1 MAEGGYPRHNVAM
14 DTELWATIRRL
25 FEIEKLSKSAI
36 AARLRVH
43 RNTVRRALAS
53 TQGPPSDARKP
64 AGAASKV
71 DAYDGYLRQRLR
83 EYPELSG
90 AKLLK
95 EIRRM
100 GYDGGYSILKEH
112 LRTLRPEKPK
122 AFLRIETQP
131 GEFAQVDWANI
142 GTIVIGNAP
151 RKLSCFVIV
160 LSHSRMMYAELT
172 LSQCLED
179 FMAAHV
185 NAFHFFGGVTK
196 KINYD
201 NLKTVVLS
209 RLGREI
215 HFQPKF
221 MDFAGSYLFEPIPCT
236 VRAAWEKGKVESG
249 IKYVRS
255 SFLAGRL
262 LLDLPTL
269 RRDLAAWLEGEAN
282 VRIHGTTRE
291 RPLDRFAIERP
302 LLQALPALDYDC
314 SIVASLRSSS
324 QALVNFQTNRYSV
337 PHNHAEKTLTLKATG
352 QTVCIYSGPQLLAT
366 HPRSYEKYRVVEQ
379 PGHYAGLLAKRK
391 KARAAKR
398 VEEFLAMGPVC
409 TEYLKGLSAAEL
421 NLTAHLDKIMDCAR
435 DFGKLETLAAIAH
448 ALQFSAFGAAYVHNI
463 ILQRRAAKGQSVPRP
478 VVLAKKP
485 EWANVAVE
493 ETDLGLYDELFS
505 DDKSAGG
512 QA

>member
-1 MAEGGYPRHNVAM
+1 M
-14 DTELWATIRRL
+14 DTELWASIRRL
-25 FEIEKLSKSAI
+25 FEVEKLSKAAI
-36 AARLRVH
+36 AVRLHVH
-43 RNTVRRALAS
+43 RSTVRRALRS
-53 TQGPPSDARKP
+53 TSGPPADGRRP
-64 AGAASKV
+64 ACAAGKA
-71 DAYDGYLRQRLR
+71 DAYDGYLRQRLK

-100 GYDGGYSILKEH
+100 GYDGGYTILKEH

-131 GEFAQVDWANI
+131 GEFAQVDWANV
-142 GTIVIGNAP
+142 GTIAIGNAT
-151 RKLSCFVIV
+151 RKLSCFVMV
-160 LSHSRMMYAELT
+160 LSYSRMMYAELT

-185 NAFHFFGGVTK
+185 NAFRFFGGVTK

-209 RLGREI
+209 RLGRDI

-291 RPLDRFAIERP
+291 RPLDRFANEQP
-302 LLQALPALDYDC
+302 LLQSLPALDYDC
-314 SIVASLRSSS
+314 AIVCSLGSSS
-324 QALVNFQTNRYSV
+324 QALVQFQTNRYSV
-337 PHNHAEKTLTLKATG
+337 PHGHAEKTLTLKATG
-352 QTVCIYSGPQLLAT
+352 QTVTIYNGPQLLAT
-366 HPRSYEKYRVVEQ
+366 HPRCYEKYRVIEN
-379 PGHYAGLLAKRK
+379 PEHYAGLLAKRK
-391 KARAAKR
+391 KARAARR
-398 VEEFLAMGPVC
+398 VEEFLALGPMC
-409 TEYLKGLSAAEL
+409 AEYLKGLSAAEL
-421 NLTAHLDKIMDCAR
+421 NLTTHLDKILDCAR
-435 DFGKLETLAAIAH
+435 DFGKPETLAAIAH
-448 ALQFSAFGAAYVHNI
+448 ALQFGAFGAAYVQNI
-463 ILQRRAAKGQSVPRP
+463 ILQRRAAKGQSAPRP
-478 VVLAKKP
+478 VVLTKKP
-485 EWANVAVE
+485 DWANVAVE
-493 ETDLGLYDELFS
+493 ETDLGLYDDLFS
-505 DDKSAGG
+505 GERDGDG